1 MVVVTLTDCPPKVRG
16 DLTKWLI
23 EINTG
28 VYVGNVNA
36 RVREKLWQRICENV
50 KNGRATMV
58 FSAAGEQHLGFW
70 VHNTTWQPVD
80 YDGIRL
86 VKHPLSNGAVKENP
100 AKQGF
105 SAAAKRQKG
114 RYYQKKLLQKS
125 PDRSYCV
132 VDLETTGLSVTEDS
146 VIELAALRV
155 RQGVCKNEFSVLIQC
170 EKHLPASIVA
180 LTGITQE
187 MLNQEGIPCEQALSE
202 FLNFVGT
209 DRLVSHN
216 ASFDCQF
223 LQSLCQKCQK
233 PMLSNEWTDTLSLA
247 RRKIDDIENYHLET
261 LANYFSLEIEQTH
274 RALEDCY
281 LAQEIYEKL
290 NEIQDSS

>member
-23 EINTG
+23 EVNTG
-28 VYVGNVNA
+28 VYVGNINA

-58 FSAAGEQHLGFW
+58 FSTAGEQHLGFW
-70 VHNTTWQPVD
+70 VHNTDWQPVD
-80 YDGIRL
+80 YDGIWL
-86 VKHPLSNGAVKENP
+86 VKHPIPDSAGKANS

-105 SAAAKRQKG
+105 SAAAKRRKG
-114 RYYQKKLLQKS
+114 SCYQKKRLQKAA
-125 PDRSYCV
+125 DRSYCV
-132 VDLETTGLSVTEDS
+132 VDLETTGLSPTEDC

-155 RQGVCKNEFSVLIQC
+155 RQGVCKEEFSALIRC
-170 EKHLPASIVA
+170 EKRLPPSITA

-187 MLNQEGIPCEQALSE
+187 LLDREGISCEQALSE
-202 FLNFVGT
+202 FLSFVGT

-216 ASFDCQF
+216 AAFDCQF
-223 LQSLCQKCQK
+223 LQNLCQECQK
-233 PMLSNEWTDTLSLA
+233 PMLSNQWTDTLNLA
-247 RRKIDDIENYHLET
+247 RQKIGDVENYHLET

-281 LAQEIYEKL
+281 LAQGIYEKL